1 MASDPNA
8 PPIPDVL
15 ASAVGQSPMPPM
27 LPAATPQS
35 PTLLSPTPAPAATPT
50 EDNAPGPSSITL
62 PPRTAENT
70 AFQPTETG
78 QPPSMLSKI
87 GRFAATLAGGP
98 QLADPNATPEQ
109 KAQGV
114 LGILGRI
121 GNVGA
126 AAFGSPQQR
135 QLAVERGQQQIEQ
148 QKIPLQMAQLQNE
161 LQYRNAL
168 VGNNANKT
176 AEQVRKDQ
184 ATEALKL
191 QETTRKYEQQGM
203 VPQPGSDPS
212 NPHFIDMSPEQVAS
226 SQLLSANVGLK
237 QSAAAAAKANAD
249 YKQAQTDALK
259 NPDSLTQKNKAEA
272 LRIQAT
278 NAGMQF
284 ANKMFEMRKQNQE
297 SLFNYGQAVPG
308 GVPEAPAAQPSPY
321 GGRPFAPSPD
331 NPQGLNLSNAAEEM
345 MVDPVTGNP
354 IPLKMLASMKPT
366 MQEQNRADFA
376 KSAMH
381 SADNIQHLIDTAQAQ
396 IGPFSGRIEALM
408 AKAGLGDQFN
418 QELQNYVRFTQSAAT
433 AAHTGRFSVPILEKM
448 DKMIGPEMN
457 ADQVKGAIESIK
469 GQMQPYA
476 DAGWKPSVAEYRAW
490 LSGEGTKPGGG
501 KATPS
506 SPGAPKQ
513 PKATPSAQINAI
525 TLPASMGGG
534 HPADYAEGPSGA
546 IVKIKAGGPW
556 VYLATGKPVTP

>member
-1 MASDPNA
+1 MANDPNA

-27 LPAATPQS
+27 LPAATPQP
-35 PTLLSPTPAPAATPT
+35 PTLLSPPPPPVPT
-50 EDNAPGPSSITL
+50 STDNTSGPSSMTL
-62 PPRTAENT
+62 PPRTAENESS
-70 AFQPTETG
+70 PSSNNG

-98 QLADPNATPEQ
+98 QLADPNATPEE

-114 LGILGRI
+114 LGILGRV
-121 GNVGA
+121 GNVGG

-259 NPDSLTQKNKAEA
+259 NPDSLTQ
-272 LRIQAT
+272 
-278 NAGMQF
+278 
-284 ANKMFEMRKQNQE
+284 
-297 SLFNYGQAVPG
+297 
-308 GVPEAPAAQPSPY
+308 
-321 GGRPFAPSPD
+321 
-331 NPQGLNLSNAAEEM
+331 
-345 MVDPVTGNP
+345 
-354 IPLKMLASMKPT
+354 
-366 MQEQNRADFA
+366 
-376 KSAMH
+376 
-381 SADNIQHLIDTAQAQ
+381 
-396 IGPFSGRIEALM
+396 
-408 AKAGLGDQFN
+408 
-418 QELQNYVRFTQSAAT
+418 
-433 AAHTGRFSVPILEKM
+433 
-448 DKMIGPEMN
+448 
-457 ADQVKGAIESIK
+457 
-469 GQMQPYA
+469 
-476 DAGWKPSVAEYRAW
+476 
-490 LSGEGTKPGGG
+490 
-501 KATPS
+501 
-506 SPGAPKQ
+506 
-513 PKATPSAQINAI
+513 
-525 TLPASMGGG
+525 
-534 HPADYAEGPSGA
+534 
-546 IVKIKAGGPW
+546 
-556 VYLATGKPVTP
+556 